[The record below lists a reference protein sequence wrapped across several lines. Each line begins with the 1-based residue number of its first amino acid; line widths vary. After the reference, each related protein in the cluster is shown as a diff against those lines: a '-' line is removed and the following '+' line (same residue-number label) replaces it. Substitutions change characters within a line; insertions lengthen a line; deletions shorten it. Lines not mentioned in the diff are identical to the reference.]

1 MSVSTVLS
9 AIASQF
15 DDASNRTAI
24 IALAEQQVNRCWF
37 KGKEDYA
44 VALMAAHLLA
54 LFNSVYRRDGTAG
67 AITSKREGDLAI
79 SFASDINKNGNDL
92 DATSYGQQFQRLTK
106 SGGFI
111 LGVTGG
117 GANNVCSS

>member
-1 MSVSTVLS
+1 
-9 AIASQF
+9 
-15 DDASNRTAI
+15 
-24 IALAEQQVNRCWF
+24 
-37 KGKEDYA
+37 
-44 VALMAAHLLA
+44 LLA